1 MRLSLADLECK
12 TRRLRM
18 CEFVEEMNLMSLS
31 ELLALLTSHTP
42 AHGTNAE
49 LPQFEVDTMLY
60 KHFSQQ

>member
-1 MRLSLADLECK
+1 
-12 TRRLRM
+12 M